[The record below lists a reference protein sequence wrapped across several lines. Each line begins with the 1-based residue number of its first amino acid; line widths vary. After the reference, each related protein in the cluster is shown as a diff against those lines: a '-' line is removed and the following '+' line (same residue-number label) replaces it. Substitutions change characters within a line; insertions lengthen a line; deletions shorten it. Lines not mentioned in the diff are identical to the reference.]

1 MEELQS
7 KYVGYNSFQNKDKTK
22 TLYVIQILLQDVT
35 KTSVKSTLKD
45 IFVDKDVYDTIINSV
60 KPFDN
65 IPVIRTVDTV
75 NDKVY
80 YKLK

>member
-7 KYVGYNSFQNKDKTK
+7 KYVGYSSFQNKDKTK
-22 TLYVIQILLQDVT
+22 TLYVIQVLLQDVT
-35 KTSVKSTLKD
+35 KISVKSTLKD
-45 IFVDKDVYDTIINSV
+45 IFVDKSVYDTIINSV